1 MIALSLCKNHFS
13 FLRTD
18 KRKEKK
24 NSLLSS
30 LYTRLTHTQFD
41 DSQVFFFFFFFLT
54 LICRR
59 LNSFFTKD

>member
-18 KRKEKK
+18 KRKEKKK

-41 DSQVFFFFFFFLT
+41 DSQVFFFFLFPYINL
-54 LICRR
+54 
-59 LNSFFTKD
+59 SETK